1 MNDPILSEALTGRL
15 SEVEG
20 VSRLYRTGA
29 LGGLQAIV
37 TRGEPTASVS
47 TSEESTVVVAN
58 LGVTTARP
66 ACATL
71 VEAADAVVAQLRS
84 DGVVDRDVTLRVC
97 RIL

>member
-37 TRGEPTASVS
+37 ARGEPTASVS
-47 TSEESTVVVAN
+47 TSDEATIVVAN
-58 LGVTTARP
+58 LGVTQARP

-71 VEAADAVVAQLRS
+71 IEAADAVVAQLRS
-84 DGVVDRDVTLRVC
+84 DGIVESDVTLRVC

>member
-15 SEVEG
+15 TEVEG

-47 TSEESTVVVAN
+47 TSDEATVVVAN

-71 VEAADAVVAQLRS
+71 IEAADAVIAQMRS
-84 DGVVDRDVTLRVC
+84 DGIAESDVTLRVC

>member
-1 MNDPILSEALTGRL
+1 MNDPILSETLTGRL

-47 TSEESTVVVAN
+47 TADESTIVVAN
-58 LGVTTARP
+58 LGVTAARP

-71 VEAADAVVAQLRS
+71 VEAADALIAQLRA
-84 DGVVDRDVTLRVC
+84 DGVTGHDVTLRVC